1 MDVESF
7 QIAARVEALEI
18 SNVELKILVQQ
29 TAESCKQTSDSCQR
43 NSDLL
48 GRVLDALEGTL
59 KRDGIVDDIRHNK
72 DRLDDHDDQIA
83 ALGSVLERYRNWTL
97 GAVAAC
103 VLFSSAIEYG
113 VKYLIK

>member
-1 MDVESF
+1 MNSAEESF
-7 QIAARVEALEI
+7 QISQRVEALETGH
-18 SNVELKILVQQ
+18 VELRSIVQQ
-29 TAESCKQTSDSCQR
+29 AAESCKR
-43 NSDLL
+43 NSELL

-72 DRLDDHDDQIA
+72 DRLDDHDDQIT

-113 VKYLIK
+113 IKYIIK